1 MKLDVFKFTKAVRLL
16 SGLVGLVIIIFPQS
30 ALELFLPSLD
40 RRREF
45 FLRNCISTDQPNMSY
60 TFGTL
65 RETNLIGPVKKTAI
79 FELKY
84 TFIDKCLKGRG

>member
-60 TFGTL
+60 IQRWPNKFVLGCVIPPLATERFHAT
-65 RETNLIGPVKKTAI
+65 
-79 FELKY
+79 
-84 TFIDKCLKGRG
+84 